1 MKNYSILLVEDEL
14 AILNNLGTILEIS
27 GYKCYKANS
36 AFEALEHL
44 ENITPQL
51 ILCDVMMPEM
61 DGFELL
67 QKIRQNPKTAS
78 IPFCFLS
85 ARADILDIDYG
96 LSLGANGYI
105 TKPFTAKDLIQTVQK
120 LLPKDE

>member
-1 MKNYSILLVEDEL
+1 MQKNTILIIEDEL
-14 AILNNLGTILEIS
+14 AILNNISTILEIS
-27 GYKCYKANS
+27 GFTCLKANS
-36 AFEALEHL
+36 GVQALQLFETLMPH
-44 ENITPQL
+44 L

-61 DGFELL
+61 DGFEVL
-67 QKIRQNPKTAS
+67 QKLRENELTKN

-105 TKPFTAKDLIQTVQK
+105 TKPFTAKDLVQAVQK
-120 LLPKDE
+120 LLPKNE